1 MKKRRA
7 LSKAVLA
14 VSALLAIPTA
24 AQASGNSHP
33 PAAQAGS
40 ERVIVVLKSQF
51 AGLPDTPGGAARR
64 SAVVAASQR
73 GVIAELTAAH
83 ARAVKPISLVNAV
96 AATVSPA
103 VASRLAAN
111 PAVAEVVPDERIAY
125 GSPAPAPGPSSA
137 ARAVKPLPGAC
148 PTHKNAVQLDP
159 EAIEAIHA
167 ATQTGK
173 GNSAQALGYTG
184 RGREGRFHRR

>member
-1 MKKRRA
+1 MKNRRA

-40 ERVIVVLKSQF
+40 DKVIVVLKSQF

-103 VASRLAAN
+103 VASRLATN
-111 PAVAEVVPDERIAY
+111 PAVAEVVPDQRIAY
-125 GSPAPAPGPSSA
+125 GSPAPAHRARRAPRGRSSRCRA
-137 ARAVKPLPGAC
+137 PARRIRTPCNSTPRRSRRSTPPPRPARA
-148 PTHKNAVQLDP
+148 TRRRRS
-159 EAIEAIHA
+159 
-167 ATQTGK
+167 ATP
-173 GNSAQALGYTG
+173 ARA
-184 RGREGRFHRR
+184 